1 MCIFLEEQALA
12 AGSGVQIND
21 LDESFADGR
30 AFCAI
35 MYVVRVL
42 VLVARAKTRIFV
54 SHTYIFHSPLF
65 LPTPHS
71 REALSPNSIDVAGL
85 STEDR
90 RGNFELAFGIS
101 ESKLDQIP
109 LLDVEVNEK
118 KKKHI
123 IFFFSFF
130 FYRRV

>member
-1 MCIFLEEQALA
+1 MYIFLEEQALA

-54 SHTYIFHSPLF
+54 SHLHLPFPPLS
-65 LPTPHS
+65 PHS
-71 REALSPNSIDVAGL
+71 TLKGGL
-85 STEDR
+85 EP
-90 RGNFELAFGIS
+90 
-101 ESKLDQIP
+101 KL
-109 LLDVEVNEK
+109 
-118 KKKHI
+118 
-123 IFFFSFF
+123 
-130 FYRRV
+130 Y